1 MRVLALALGVPF
13 PPLGGGLTRTFHLLK
28 ALAARHE
35 VELLA
40 FTYGETHGEAP
51 FSVRVVPVPW
61 VWSADYEQMSSA
73 DTTVARKAAERL
85 TYQVDDPWFVSSL
98 DPVLMTDAVQA
109 ALRARPD
116 LVLFE
121 GTPLAQFAACLPRGL
136 PRVLDLFDL
145 HSVMARRALD
155 GATAEPRAALA
166 REAAR
171 TLAFERRA
179 ARVSHACLVVSPD
192 DAVAAGDVLG
202 ALRVHVVPNGVD
214 TAYFTPSTDPPEP
227 GAILF
232 TGRMSYEPNADAVC
246 HFARDV
252 LPLVRREAP
261 HARLH
266 IVGVAPPPRVVALQ
280 SDAVIVHGRVDDVR
294 PYHRRAE
301 VVVVPVRAGGGTRLK
316 VLEAA
321 ASGKS
326 IVSTRLGVEGL
337 PFHDGRDVL
346 VADTAP
352 DFAAAVVSSLRD
364 GDRREELGRQ
374 AREVA
379 CSYDWSA
386 IGASLCDIVEQV
398 VSHRDGIHEERC
410 AHESLR

>member
-1 MRVLALALGVPF
+1 
-13 PPLGGGLTRTFHLLK
+13 
-28 ALAARHE
+28 
-35 VELLA
+35 
-40 FTYGETHGEAP
+40 
-51 FSVRVVPVPW
+51 
-61 VWSADYEQMSSA
+61 
-73 DTTVARKAAERL
+73 VARAAAERL
-85 TYQVDDPWFVSSL
+85 TYQVHDPWFVSSL
-98 DPVLMTDAVQA
+98 DPALMKDAVQA
-109 ALRARPD
+109 ALNARPD

-121 GTPLAQFAACLPRGL
+121 GTPMAQFAPCLPRDL
-136 PRVLDLFDL
+136 PRVLDLFDV
-145 HSVMARRALD
+145 HSVMARRTLD
-155 GATAEPRAALA
+155 AATAETRTALA

-179 ARVSHACLVVSPD
+179 ARDSQACLVVSPD
-192 DAVAAGDVLG
+192 DAVAARDVLG
-202 ALRVHVVPNGVD
+202 ALRVHLVPNGVD
-214 TAYFTPSTDPPEP
+214 TAYFTPSADPPEP

-246 HFARDV
+246 HFASDV

-266 IVGVAPPPRVVALQ
+266 VVGVAPPPRVVALQ

-294 PYHRRAE
+294 PYHRVAE

-346 VADTAP
+346 VADGAP
-352 DFAAAVVSSLRD
+352 DFAAAVVSLLRD
-364 GDRREELGRQ
+364 PDRRQELGRR

-379 CSYDWSA
+379 CGYDWSA
-386 IGASLCDIVEQV
+386 IGASLCDIVEPA
-398 VSHRDGIHEERC
+398 VSHGDGVFGERC
-410 AHESLR
+410 ARESMR